1 MKKIFAFQFVC
12 FPIHHIQI
20 SEQTLGL
27 GSNGTPCHWGI
38 CWLIFGIIMCMHVW
52 DYMQPYLD
60 QFMQLLNTKI
70 GSIYY
75 RQQSW
80 HAEYSCSTSSTEVKH
95 LCAMIALGN
104 HCAGSVGLD
113 VNDAK
118 RYRTCVTSEPSHCC
132 IVPLYN
138 SGRAPFSGDLWGQED
153 MVTYPQWTENIDFI
167 QKRWNNLEN
176 LLALSTS
183 SDKPNLN
190 IQKMM

>member
-1 MKKIFAFQFVC
+1 MLPESFVGLNLAIYC
-12 FPIHHIQI
+12 AC
-20 SEQTLGL
+20 LGL
-27 GSNGTPCHWGI
+27 YAALSGSFYAITKHA
-38 CWLIFGIIMCMHVW
+38 
-52 DYMQPYLD
+52 
-60 QFMQLLNTKI
+60 KI

-75 RQQSW
+75 RQQSC
-80 HAEYSCSTSSTEVKH
+80 HVEYNCSTSSTEVKH

-104 HCAGSVGLD
+104 QSAGSVGLD

-153 MVTYPQWTENIDFI
+153 MVTYPQWTEHIDFI
-167 QKRWNNLEN
+167 QKRWNILEN

-183 SDKPNLN
+183 SDKPTLN
-190 IQKMM
+190 IQKIM